1 MATIR
6 EVIEQYVAALGT
18 GEQGKLLYERVKKI
32 LAIGASEEL
41 TINCFKEEIGYISL
55 ALYEHRQKQQPR

>member
-6 EVIEQYVAALGT
+6 EVIEQYVAAYDA
-18 GEQGKLLYERVKKI
+18 GEQGKLLYERARKI

-41 TINCFKEEIGYISL
+41 TINCFKEEIGYITC
-55 ALYEHRQKQQPR
+55 AQYEHRKKQQG